1 MCGLAG
7 FIEFS
12 SPQAKRD
19 DLIAMQKTIE
29 HRGPDDKGYYFEPGL
44 GLCHTRLSIIDLT
57 EMAHQPMQKDGLTML
72 YNGEI
77 YNYRELREELINLG
91 HQFKSDSDTEVVLEA
106 YREWGGRGASAFKW
120 HVCFC
125 CL

>member
-12 SPQAKRD
+12 GSQASCD
-19 DLIAMQKTIE
+19 DLIAMQETIA

-44 GLCHTRLSIIDLT
+44 GLCHRRLSIIDLS
-57 EMAHQPMQKDGLTML
+57 EKAHQPMQRDGLTIL

-77 YNYRELREELINLG
+77 YNYRELKNELTVLG
-91 HQFKSDSDTEVVLEA
+91 HSFA
-106 YREWGGRGASAFKW
+106 
-120 HVCFC
+120 
-125 CL
+125 CLLLPFMITRKGIFF